1 MRIYSELKEK
11 TIFLLVMFL
20 LVIFSFSCIEENQQ
34 QDVVLQVYSATNQ
47 RGESYSPMTEAVG
60 IRYGFFEE
68 TLPRSYFLQ
77 GKIEE
82 LINSEA
88 DKKFDLK
95 KFPPGIPD
103 EFRLVIE
110 GTGTDGNT
118 IIRGISAPIQYNTK
132 RSQKIPIFVS
142 SVDSFGEIPMD
153 YSESQGRPARMSAG
167 RYGHTATLLPDG
179 KVLIL
184 GGINQ
189 LVDITSY
196 PDTADLYDPATNQ
209 FETVTVKGWSGGRA
223 FHTLTVIESMSNRI
237 EANGTLALTFVIVG
251 GEMDGAF
258 SNEVYRGTYVAEQTE
273 LTLEQIGTLT
283 QGVAHH
289 AAAAIPNTSAV
300 VIAGGKNQSLAALT
314 QAAVIEAAVN
324 ALTPVKELSGGLN
337 NARYNHTLTAL
348 PYLDGE
354 DVKWNVV
361 AVGGTTQEANAEKPI
376 VEVFSPDAGSFSC
389 FNYETDQAE
398 CVADPCLRACRPST
412 ELAYVTRSEHFAI
425 PLYKRN
431 VLGVIDESSDE
442 IEAARIV
449 VLGGETMD
457 WMSGNIVAVTDLA
470 FINAYG
476 EVTCSNSNNLVLPYK
491 GAAWDFIGGSYDTI
505 LIAGATASPINEPES
520 AAVPK
525 AGQIIKF
532 VYSYDE
538 GNEECRGLWDFT
550 SILLD
555 SQDFNGTETPYRTND
570 MFQQREHLTVTTLIN
585 GMVLIVGGLDVDK
598 SKSGGEIY
606 NPPSKNFYEGTF
618 EFSTTF

>member
-1 MRIYSELKEK
+1 MVRSYDTKKHVISGVFV
-11 TIFLLVMFL
+11 FLLA
-20 LVIFSFSCIEENQQ
+20 FST
-34 QDVVLQVYSATNQ
+34 VLAGCEGKADKSLNIKAYTATNQ
-47 RGESYSPMTEAVG
+47 TGAKSPTASVTG
-60 IRYGFFEE
+60 VRFGVFEE
-68 TLPRSYFLQ
+68 TSPMQYFREYLEEKRWNGGSVNLDQLPTS
-77 GKIEE
+77 KTAEWV
-82 LINSEA
+82 
-88 DKKFDLK
+88 
-95 KFPPGIPD
+95 
-103 EFRLVIE
+103 LVVE
-110 GTGTDGNT
+110 GTDVDDKTVS
-118 IIRGISAPIQYNTK
+118 RGISAPIRYDGDSRKEVTVFFTK
-132 RSQKIPIFVS
+132 
-142 SVDSFGEIPMD
+142 VDSFGEIPLD
-153 YSESQGRPARMSAG
+153 TSAGQGRPAKMSAG
-167 RYGHTATLLPDG
+167 RYGHTSTLLPDG

-189 LVDITSY
+189 VVDITSY

-237 EANGTLALTFVIVG
+237 AANGTLALTFVVIG

-258 SNEVYRGTYVAEQTE
+258 SNEVYRGTYVSGQTT
-273 LTLEQIGTLT
+273 LTLEPIGTLT

-289 AAAAIPNTSAV
+289 AAAAIPGTSAV
-300 VIAGGKNQSLAALT
+300 VVAGGKSKGLAALT
-314 QAAVIEAAVN
+314 QAAVIEAAEN
-324 ALTPVKELSGGLN
+324 APTPVQELGGGLN
-337 NARYNHTLTAL
+337 NARYDHTLTAL

-398 CVADPCLRACRPST
+398 CVADPCLRTCRPST
-412 ELAYVTRSEHFAI
+412 ELAYVTRWEHFAI
-425 PLYKRN
+425 PLYKRS

-442 IEAARIV
+442 IEAARIAV
-449 VLGGETMD
+449 IGGETTD
-457 WMSGNIVAVTDLA
+457 RESGSIVDATDLA

-505 LIAGATASPINEPES
+505 LIAGATAAPVNEPDS

-538 GNEECRGLWDFT
+538 GNEECRGLWEFA
-550 SILLD
+550 SFQAD
-555 SQDFNGTETPYRTND
+555 SSDTDGTETPYRTTSD
-570 MFQQREHLTVTTLIN
+570 MFQQREHLTVTTLLN

-606 NPPSKNFYEGTF
+606 NPPSKNAFEDTF
-618 EFSTTF
+618 EFYTTF